1 MLEVPSPGNF
11 GGRQLQRGVSPLSPC
26 RYVQRYGL
34 GQPCDH
40 IEPLLKHVAL
50 SQGRTQKVKVLTGTG
65 G

>member
-1 MLEVPSPGNF
+1 MSSG
-11 GGRQLQRGVSPLSPC
+11 
-26 RYVQRYGL
+26 RYVQHYGL